1 MLSLNFLVS
10 LASMVLSLACTVL
23 LSYGYATRGS
33 RLLLW
38 CALFFVCLTLN
49 NVLLFFNLAV
59 VPHLDLRLYR
69 FASAAAGL
77 GFVLYG
83 LIYETQ

>member
-1 MLSLNFLVS
+1 MLSLNFVVS
-10 LASMVLSLACTVL
+10 LTAMVLSLACTLL
-23 LSYGYATRGS
+23 LSYRYATRGL

-49 NVLLFFNLAV
+49 NALLFFNLAV
-59 VPHLDLRLYR
+59 VPYLDLRLYR

>member
-1 MLSLNFLVS
+1 MSLNVVVLV
-10 LASMVLSLACTVL
+10 ATIVLSVACTVL
-23 LSYGYATRGS
+23 LAYSYATRGS

-49 NVLLFFNLAV
+49 NVLLFFNMAV

-77 GFVLYG
+77 LFVLYG
-83 LIYETQ
+83 LIYETR

>member
-1 MLSLNFLVS
+1 MSLNFVVP
-10 LASMVLSLACTVL
+10 LATMVLSLACTIV
-23 LSYGYATRGS
+23 LSYSYANRGA
-33 RLLLW
+33 RLLFW

-49 NVLLFFNLAV
+49 NVLLFFNMVV

-77 GFVLYG
+77 LFVLYG
-83 LIYETQ
+83 LIYEAQ